1 MTIIYEDAQGLIK
14 LQELLKLAP
23 EDDMK
28 VVVRQLKRESDDL
41 NNEHLVS
48 LLKGN
53 FYDGYL
59 LSFIVPVPLHLSVT
73 LFFIIPPFSV
83 SLSTFVCVSACLPV

>member
-23 EDDMK
+23 EGDMK
-28 VVVRQLKRESDDL
+28 VVVRQLKRETDDL

-48 LLKGN
+48 LLKGRS
-53 FYDGYL
+53 GYWFL
-59 LSFIVPVPLHLSVT
+59 VVT
-73 LFFIIPPFSV
+73 TDAPFK
-83 SLSTFVCVSACLPV
+83 